1 MDTIRAMCRSLA
13 LGLAGSLLALAL
25 GCAKQRDP
33 PPSPPAPPPPR
44 VVVFP
49 TPPPGPTPPPPEIPE
64 APESGPA
71 WFRIGDRVVREAEL
85 DSWIR
90 DDLFRRELSE
100 ADRRERWSYRAEAAE
115 RMIDQLI
122 LEDEAR
128 RRGIR
133 PDQVMEAEIE
143 ALGPVT
149 ADELVQFFE
158 ANRER
163 WPAEMSFEDAAP
175 DVRAYLEGQ
184 RPRQARENLR
194 RRARVRFLARPPKPA
209 SDPANA
215 LSEPARPR

>member
-1 MDTIRAMCRSLA
+1 MSVRQILKSGRIVCTVPDERKADA
-13 LGLAGSLLALAL
+13 VAGAVQ
-25 GCAKQRDP
+25 GP
-33 PPSPPAPPPPR
+33 
-44 VVVFP
+44 V
-49 TPPPGPTPPPPEIPE
+49 TPEVPE
-64 APESGPA
+64 APEDGPI
-71 WFRIGDRVVREAEL
+71 WFRIGDRVVRESEL

-115 RMIDQLI
+115 RMIDAMI
-122 LEDEAR
+122 LEREAR

-175 DVRAYLEGQ
+175 DVRGYLEGQ

-194 RRARVRFLARPPKPA
+194 RRARVRFLALPPKPS